1 MGYGM
6 WDVRYGMWDTLGMRV
21 QEELKK
27 NLIHWQRFE
36 NAIRL
41 DDSLEIKSFPT
52 LTI

>member
-1 MGYGM
+1 
-6 WDVRYGMWDTLGMRV
+6 MWDTLGMRV